1 MTSEEVIVQPKKFTP
16 VCVEYQ
22 QKIRESFGWDSK
34 DDEDVL
40 EWLQKNIS
48 IFNNRWNN
56 DYQINHLNDLIMEIE
71 TKDDFVVIGAN
82 VTEEEIMTLSN
93 KSSLIVADGAIGALL
108 ELKEDLLENII
119 CLVSDGDGLPY
130 ITNNKIGNLRILL
143 HAHGH
148 AKENLKNILEI
159 WKKWSPTPKIIISH
173 QTLKIK
179 DPAVNFGGFSDG
191 DRAVCML
198 HACGKNSEN
207 IQLIGFDSN
216 KIGPWTGSSNINK
229 KMKKLEWMK
238 TILEDLGYVI

>member
-1 MTSEEVIVQPKKFTP
+1 MTSGEVIVQPKKFTP

-22 QKIRESFGWDSK
+22 QKIREYFGWDSK
-34 DDEDVL
+34 DDEAVL
-40 EWLQKNIS
+40 DWLQKNIAN
-48 IFNNRWNN
+48 FDKRWA
-56 DYQINHLNDLIMEIE
+56 DESQINHLNELIKDIKTIE
-71 TKDDFVVIGAN
+71 NFVVIGAN
-82 VTEEEIMTLSN
+82 VTREEIMTLSN
-93 KSSLIVADGAIGALL
+93 NSSLIVADGAIGALL

-130 ITNNKIGNLRILL
+130 ISNRKIGNLRILL

-159 WKKWSPTPKIIISH
+159 WNKWSPAPRIIISH
-173 QTLKIK
+173 QILKRK

-198 HACGKNSEN
+198 HACGINAEK
-207 IQLIGFDSN
+207 IQLIGFNSN
-216 KIGPWTGSSNINK
+216 KIGPWTGISNINK

-238 TILEDLGYVI
+238 NILEDLGHVI